1 MAKKTAK
8 AEIDVT
14 QDSPK
19 RCFVV
24 TPIGRKDSDV
34 RRSADGL
41 LRSAIRPVLTELG
54 FEVFAAHEVSDA
66 GSITK
71 AVIEALL
78 ECELVVANLTGLN
91 PNVMYE
97 LAIRHAKRLP
107 VVCLAEDDT
116 VLPFDISD
124 ERTIFYANDMKG
136 VEELKPLLEKAV
148 LSAMDDPEPD
158 NPIYRVADSMLIQQ
172 SGDVPEADKFLI
184 DKIEELNRKV
194 THVLNASRGSERPP
208 REFTD
213 RSFRFTASSEQMS
226 EFARSLDQHP
236 LVRAVNV
243 SQEGEDSWVCNLNVD
258 RSYPSRM
265 LVRRAHRIGI
275 EEIEEA

>member
-1 MAKKTAK
+1 MAKKITTPATSEES
-8 AEIDVT
+8 A
-14 QDSPK
+14 PLK

-24 TPIGRKDSDV
+24 TPIGRKDSDI

-41 LRSAIRPVLTELG
+41 LQSAIRPVLSDLG
-54 FEVFAAHEVSDA
+54 FEVFAAHEVSEA

-71 AVIEALL
+71 AVIESLL
-78 ECELVVANLTGLN
+78 NCELVVANLTGLN

-172 SGDVPEADKFLI
+172 SGEVPEAEKFLI
-184 DKIEELNRKV
+184 DKIEELDRKV
-194 THVLNASRGSERPP
+194 THVLNSSRAPERP
-208 REFTD
+208 RSYSE

-226 EFARSLDQHP
+226 DFARSLDEHP
-236 LVRAVNV
+236 AVRGIQVR
-243 SQEGEDSWVCNLNVD
+243 QEGEEQWSVVAHVD
-258 RSYPSRM
+258 RSYPTRM
-265 LVRRAHRIGI
+265 LLRRAEKAGI
-275 EEIEEA
+275 DKIEEA

>member
-1 MAKKTAK
+1 MAKKTAQK
-8 AEIDVT
+8 KEDT
-14 QDSPK
+14 K

-24 TPIGRKDSDV
+24 TPIGRKDSDI

-71 AVIEALL
+71 AVIESLL
-78 ECELVVANLTGLN
+78 ECELVVANLSGLN

-124 ERTIFYANDMKG
+124 ERTIFYADDMKG

-148 LSAMDDPEPD
+148 LSAMEDPEPD
-158 NPIYRVADSMLIQQ
+158 NPVYRVADSMLIQQ
-172 SGDVPEADKFLI
+172 SSDVPEADKFLI

-194 THVLNASRGSERPP
+194 THVLNASHRPERERDYIHRNIKFAASE
-208 REFTD
+208 E
-213 RSFRFTASSEQMS
+213 AMS
-226 EFARSLDQHP
+226 EFMRSLDRHK
-236 LVRAVNV
+236 AVESISV
-243 SQEGEDSWVCNLNVD
+243 TSDGDD
-258 RSYPSRM
+258 RWACSLIADRKYPTRM
-265 LVRRAHRIGI
+265 LLERGKRIGI
-275 EEIEEA
+275 SDIEIA